1 MRWTGGTMGLQFVAF
16 LIVRVVFVGDE
27 NVNDNTPPHNNNHIS
42 ESEICTFTYAL
53 NLI

>member
-16 LIVRVVFVGDE
+16 LIVKVVFVGDE
-27 NVNDNTPPHNNNHIS
+27 NVNDNTPPHNNSHIS

-53 NLI
+53 SLI